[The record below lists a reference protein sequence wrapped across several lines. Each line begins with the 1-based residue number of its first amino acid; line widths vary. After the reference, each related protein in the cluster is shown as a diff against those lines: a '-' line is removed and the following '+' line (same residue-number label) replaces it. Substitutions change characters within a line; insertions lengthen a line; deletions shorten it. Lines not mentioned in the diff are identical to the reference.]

1 MSRVL
6 VVTADVLRMQMAG
19 PAMRAWHIASRLA
32 LENEVM
38 LLTTSAYCEV
48 TADGFEVAAA
58 GPEALAEAVNWCEVM
73 VLQGYVTHHNPWLLE
88 SDRVIVFDIYDPLH
102 LETLALTQAAPGPG
116 PVRDAHV
123 RLSVETLN
131 RQLLRADFLLCA
143 SERQRDLFLGQL
155 CALGRVNPLTY
166 DDDPTLRR
174 LIDVVPFGLPDEDPV
189 HRLPALRGVVPG
201 IRPADDVIVWAGG
214 VYDWFDPLTVIK
226 AVAKL
231 AKRRPS
237 VRLFFMGMRH
247 PNPDVPEMRVAKE
260 ARALAE
266 ELGVAGKHVFFNE
279 GWVSYTDR
287 DNFLTEATVGVTAHF
302 ENAETRF
309 SFRTRCL
316 DYLWARLPVVTTEGD
331 AFAALVENEGL
342 GLSVPPED
350 PDALEEALA
359 RLLYDKELAEGCRAR
374 AGGVRKLYR
383 WSVVVEAL
391 AEFCRQ
397 PRRAPDLAAGG
408 FMVASP
414 APEGGTPAPAP
425 APGSPPPPDEGAAR
439 EDGPTGLDGEDEGA
453 PPSRSGSPA
462 PPLAPTSAPAQR
474 PTTLVELARHHYR
487 EGGLGRVAN
496 RAAQKAYRIALGQ
509 DQKQRAKPRSPAP
522 PPGP

>member
-1 MSRVL
+1 
-6 VVTADVLRMQMAG
+6 
-19 PAMRAWHIASRLA
+19 
-32 LENEVM
+32 
-38 LLTTSAYCEV
+38 
-48 TADGFEVAAA
+48 
-58 GPEALAEAVNWCEVM
+58 
-73 VLQGYVTHHNPWLLE
+73 
-88 SDRVIVFDIYDPLH
+88 
-102 LETLALTQAAPGPG
+102 
-116 PVRDAHV
+116 
-123 RLSVETLN
+123 
-131 RQLLRADFLLCA
+131 
-143 SERQRDLFLGQL
+143 
-155 CALGRVNPLTY
+155 
-166 DDDPTLRR
+166 
-174 LIDVVPFGLPDEDPV
+174 
-189 HRLPALRGVVPG
+189 
-201 IRPADDVIVWAGG
+201 
-214 VYDWFDPLTVIK
+214 
-226 AVAKL
+226 
-231 AKRRPS
+231 
-237 VRLFFMGMRH
+237 MGMRH

-302 ENAETRF
+302 DSAETRF

-342 GLSVPPED
+342 GLCVPPED

-374 AGGVRKLYR
+374 AAGVRKLYR

-408 FMVASP
+408 FMVTSP
-414 APEGGTPAPAP
+414 APEGGAPAVAP
-425 APGSPPPPDEGAAR
+425 APGSPPSPDEGAAR
-439 EDGPTGLDGEDEGA
+439 EDGPTGPGGEDEGA
-453 PPSRSGSPA
+453 TPSRSDSPA
-462 PPLAPTSAPAQR
+462 PRLAPTSATAPR
-474 PTTLVELARHHYR
+474 PTTLVGLARHHYR

-509 DQKQRAKPRSPAP
+509 DQKLRAKPRSPAP
-522 PPGP
+522 PPAP